1 MSVSRSDSTTKS
13 RFNFILCLDLA
24 VLVSILVIAG
34 RPEALAITVSAIIIC
49 AVALIYRGTL
59 GVKAYVAN
67 ASAKAKA
74 ARRDA
79 GQVARPTS
87 AATATVA
94 AKSAGK
100 SWLRDSE

>member
-13 RFNFILCLDLA
+13 RFNFILCLDLV

-79 GQVARPTS
+79 GQAARP
-87 AATATVA
+87 APAVTATVA
-94 AKSAGK
+94 AKPASK